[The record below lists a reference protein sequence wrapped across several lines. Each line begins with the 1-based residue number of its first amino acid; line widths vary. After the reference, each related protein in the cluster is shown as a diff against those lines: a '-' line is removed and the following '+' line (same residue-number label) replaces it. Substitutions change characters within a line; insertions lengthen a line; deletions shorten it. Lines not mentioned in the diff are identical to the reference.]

1 MAFVLAQHGR
11 GVALVDDQDAVE
23 ELPAEATD
31 EAFGDRVGAWC
42 PHRCPDDADVDGGED
57 GVEGGGELGVA
68 VADQK
73 PEAPT
78 GIIEVHEQVAGLLG
92 EPGSGGVGSDAKDVH
107 PAGGVL
113 DDEEAIQPVQRDGVE
128 VEQVAGEDSARLG
141 SQELWPRGSAPTRR
155 RVDAGAV
162 QDLPDGGGADL
173 VAEADEFAVDA
184 SVAPSGVLGGQAD
197 DQSAHAGGHGG
208 STRSGRL
215 GRPAAGEAELS
226 NGFASAE
233 DPAGLAICNRLGP
246 ATLDAFAERW
256 FTMLPL
262 IEHDRAVG
270 CGSCRCARSRSPT
283 RSCSAAGGLGPSFA
297 GPDLP
302 VSP

>member
-215 GRPAAGEAELS
+215 GRPAAGEELS
-226 NGFASAE
+226 VPAQDRARCDEQPEPAADGEQSAE
-233 DPAGLAICNRLGP
+233 GGDHGSVGP
-246 ATLDAFAERW
+246 AHPRPRRPPSQHGELVAQDEDLDLLAG
-256 FTMLPL
+256 
-262 IEHDRAVG
+262 VG
-270 CGSCRCARSRSPT
+270 
-283 RSCSAAGGLGPSFA
+283 SAA
-297 GPDLP
+297 
-302 VSP
+302 